1 MGFARLDPGLWEMA
15 IGRYWTSMAAI
26 LASLFS
32 QTRMSEVL
40 APDDKA
46 HCTRPRNDEGAM
58 QRTGNEPTE
67 V

>member
-1 MGFARLDPGLWEMA
+1 
-15 IGRYWTSMAAI
+15 MAAI

-58 QRTGNEPTE
+58 QKTGNEPTE